1 MVCQKIN
8 MHICSYNYTLLGPDN
23 CTITDTDLNICA
35 QSTTS
40 V

>member
-23 CTITDTDLNICA
+23 CTITDTDLVLNQTI
-35 QSTTS
+35 S